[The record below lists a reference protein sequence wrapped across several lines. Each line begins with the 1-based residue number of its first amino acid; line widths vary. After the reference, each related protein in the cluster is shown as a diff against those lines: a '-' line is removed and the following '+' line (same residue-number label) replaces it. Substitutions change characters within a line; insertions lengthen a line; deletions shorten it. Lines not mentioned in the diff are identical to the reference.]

1 MKHYKINKVKFTW
14 FIVVIIS
21 LALIGW
27 VAVSYV
33 DIVAHN
39 LTSGYNYPAWNAFE
53 NFARLFL

>member
-1 MKHYKINKVKFTW
+1 MKHYKINRVKFTW
-14 FIVVIIS
+14 FIVIIIS

-27 VAVSYV
+27 IAVSYI

-53 NFARLFL
+53 NFAKLFL

>member
-1 MKHYKINKVKFTW
+1 MKHHRINKAKFTW

-21 LALIGW
+21 LVLIGW

-53 NFARLFL
+53 SLTKLFL